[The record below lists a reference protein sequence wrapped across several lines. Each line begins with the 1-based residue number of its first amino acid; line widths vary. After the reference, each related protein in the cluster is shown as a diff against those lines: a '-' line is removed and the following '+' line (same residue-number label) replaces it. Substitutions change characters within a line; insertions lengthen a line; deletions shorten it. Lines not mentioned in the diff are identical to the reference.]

1 MDCLQTSPP
10 ASHQAP
16 NQSDPGERRGAAVM
30 VVAGAGPVGLT
41 AAYELA
47 RRGVT
52 VRVIDKLTVPTD
64 QSRTITIHA
73 RSLKM
78 SVTWA

>member
-1 MDCLQTSPP
+1 
-10 ASHQAP
+10 
-16 NQSDPGERRGAAVM
+16 M
-30 VVAGAGPVGLT
+30 VVVGAGPVGLT

-52 VRVIDKLTVPTD
+52 IRVIDKLTVPAG

-73 RSLKM
+73 RSPG
-78 SVTWA
+78 